1 MKDMLRIG
9 LGALALAG
17 GGLAVAQQQAP
28 LALDGPGPFYRL
40 VVPAAIHGLVPDGD
54 LRDVRV
60 RNAAGQA
67 VPFAWLDAADDPQA
81 RPRTESHEVALLPL
95 PTRADKGTDLLGL
108 TLRPDGTLALAAAS
122 AALSSAPAQGWVID
136 SRRVDGA
143 LVRLRFELA
152 GDAQGIFPFTLEA
165 SDDLRQWQP
174 LVADDQLVRLQ
185 RDGQSVERL
194 AIDLGRARASF
205 LRLSWR
211 DGVQAPALARAWV
224 DSVRTAAPTSPA
236 LEWTPAVAPSRCGPD
251 FCDYP
256 APPGLPL
263 QRLRIHLAD
272 RNTMA
277 PVQVSGLSP
286 AGPPA
291 AARGHRHAL
300 DALRRG
306 DARDRAAAPA
316 GEPQAQR
323 LADTVVY
330 RLDQGGGEVQS
341 APVALDDAAHAVVRL
356 QTRGPMAALGTR
368 PPTVSFAARPRV
380 LEFLAQGQPPF
391 VLGWQPAGQDAAA
404 DSANAAAL
412 KTLRE
417 GIAAQPP
424 GRATVSLPAP
434 PSPVAASP
442 AAAPER
448 AAATAT
454 AAAQRSP
461 WLWAA
466 LGAGLL
472 VLGAMAWSLL
482 HSLSRPSGDT

>member
-1 MKDMLRIG
+1 MKDMLRLG
-9 LGALALAG
+9 LGALAMVA

-28 LALDGPGPFYRL
+28 LTLDGPGPFYRL
-40 VVPAAIHGLVPDGD
+40 VVPSAIHGLLPDGD

-60 RNAAGQA
+60 RNAAGQP
-67 VPFAWLDAADDPQA
+67 VPFAWLDAEDDPQA
-81 RPRTESHEVALLPL
+81 RPRVESHEVALLPL
-95 PTRADKGTDLLGL
+95 PTRADTAPDLLGL
-108 TLRPDGTLALAAAS
+108 KLRPDGSLALAAAS
-122 AALSSAPAQGWVID
+122 AALSSAPAQAWVID
-136 SRRVDGA
+136 SRRADGA
-143 LVRLRFELA
+143 LVRMRFELA
-152 GDAQGIFPFTLEA
+152 GDAQGIFPFTLET
-165 SDDLRQWQP
+165 SDDLRRWQP
-174 LVADDQLVRLQ
+174 LLADDQLVRLQ

-194 AIDLGRARASF
+194 AIDLGRVRAPF

-224 DSVRTAAPTSPA
+224 DSVRTPAPAPPA
-236 LEWTPAVAPSRCGPD
+236 LEWSAAVAPSLCGAD

-263 QRLRIHLAD
+263 QRLRIHLSD

-286 AGPPA
+286 AGAA
-291 AARGHRHAL
+291 AARGHRHVL
-300 DALRRG
+300 DALRHG
-306 DARDRAAAPA
+306 GGRDRADAPA
-316 GEPQAQR
+316 GALQVQR

-330 RLDQGGGEVQS
+330 RLDQGGGEVHA
-341 APVALDDAAHAVVRL
+341 APVALDGGAHAFVRL

-391 VLGWQPAGQDAAA
+391 VLSWQASAHDAAA

-412 KTLRE
+412 KTLRA
-417 GIAAQPP
+417 GIAQQAP
-424 GRATVSLPAP
+424 GRATVTLPAP
-434 PSPVAASP
+434 PPAVASP
-442 AAAPER
+442 AAAPGP
-448 AAATAT
+448 AAASAT
-454 AAAQRSP
+454 PAARRSP

-466 LGAGLL
+466 LGSGLL

-482 HSLSRPSGDT
+482 RSLNKPSGDR